1 MPFDPA
7 LPVNGSPLVSAE
19 MRSQLNGLKDLI
31 DALTAINAAQVDG
44 VTTVNPGD
52 PAAVSLSVVGSTL
65 HFSFE
70 LPRGLDGQ
78 DGAPGPP
85 FTHFVVDGVT
95 TVEPHNPATVA
106 ANFDGNAVRLQF
118 SVPRGFTG
126 SDGQT
131 GSAGPQGPAFASALI
146 DGVTTLN
153 PGENATVV
161 VSFDGSNVHFQF
173 GVPRGFPGNDGGA
186 GPQGQP
192 GEVTNMQLNS
202 AIGGTSSNSNAV
214 STLGMTVSDPPI
226 QSQVQTIADKLDE
239 LILALRR

>member
-44 VTTVNPGD
+44 VTTV
-52 PAAVSLSVVGSTL
+52 
-65 HFSFE
+65 
-70 LPRGLDGQ
+70 
-78 DGAPGPP
+78 
-85 FTHFVVDGVT
+85 
-95 TVEPHNPATVA
+95 EPHTPATVA